1 MLKVIELEVGELR
14 FKPTQSG
21 FIHQRKALSLGVG
34 FTCVKYEENHLSFLI
49 MKKSQN
55 LYRACYTPGT
65 LIQGLLALSHFFLTI
80 NP

>member
-21 FIHQRKALSLGVG
+21 FIHQRKALSLGVR

-49 MKKSQN
+49 MKN
-55 LYRACYTPGT
+55 LRIYTGPV
-65 LIQGLLALSHFFLTI
+65 IRQGR
-80 NP
+80 